1 MEDDNNSGEN
11 GDEVK
16 DLPKKKETKLGG
28 LNKLDKNM
36 MSGYGI
42 MNTYNSEIDRINDL
56 TKEFRTPQNKATR
69 TQRLIEIFS
78 HQMEN
83 DEQNMLADAFHMQT
97 KQSTIQLP
105 T

>member
-1 MEDDNNSGEN
+1 VEDDNNSGEN

-42 MNTYNSEIDRINDL
+42 MNTCKSLSYAYLSS
-56 TKEFRTPQNKATR
+56 TR
-69 TQRLIEIFS
+69 VFS
-78 HQMEN
+78 
-83 DEQNMLADAFHMQT
+83 
-97 KQSTIQLP
+97 STLKSSV
-105 T
+105 